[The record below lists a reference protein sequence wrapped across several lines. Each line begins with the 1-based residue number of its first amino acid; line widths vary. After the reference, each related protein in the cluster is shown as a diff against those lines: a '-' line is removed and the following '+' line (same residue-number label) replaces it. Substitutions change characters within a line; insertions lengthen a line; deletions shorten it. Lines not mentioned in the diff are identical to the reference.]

1 MSVRKSAVTYF
12 ALLLVFASFVPIV
25 SAALSSST
33 DATAYYPGDVVT
45 ISVSGAQS
53 LRWVRLRLYNP
64 SDGLVWV
71 WEGQTD
77 GYGTYGV
84 ELTIPDDWPL
94 GIYTLKVDEP
104 ISGGIDTST
113 FRVRVYVPDEPDVP
127 DVPDVIIPPDIE
139 EEDPEAAADVLED
152 ADPEDAAD
160 AVEDMEIDNAADIF
174 EVMDEEAAAEVLEL
188 VETETAAAIIEEMNV
203 TDAADIVDEMVA
215 EVAAEIF
222 EEIAA
227 DEAAEVL
234 VEVEVEAAAE
244 VIGEMNVT
252 SAADIVEEFEAED
265 AADVFD
271 VMDVSDAAEVIEE
284 VEVESAAD
292 IFEEMNVTAAA
303 AVIEEVVVD
312 TAADIVIEMEEESAA
327 DILADTN
334 VTSAVAIVEVVVEV
348 SEEEAGDLLDAVVET
363 NNTVA
368 FAVILNEMDENATA
382 GALLAS
388 EPESGGAIVE
398 EMALQDLDSAAERV
412 EAAVKLRARELDP
425 EQQAELL
432 QAAADMLEEV
442 TVDSLVE
449 LFFTIA
455 NLPATPSTVAEVLA
469 VMNLEKVLEV
479 VDAMMDAGYLEE
491 LGNIFGYLPSEPLA
505 NIWNGMTVEDR
516 SSIFTYLSD
525 ETISEL
531 PIVVSRYPLVVVHL
545 KGALGTDIQFDAAM
559 EDMDY
564 VEWHIVYNG
573 ITAGDLDEASMLI
586 MIQADSSLD
595 YTDEEL
601 AAVKAWYE
609 KGGKAIWVASDSDY
623 GTDGLRQGTA
633 NSVLEYLGS
642 KLRFE
647 DSSTEDPVSNGF
659 APYRVL
665 AVSDYVDPEFGF
677 LVSGVDRGLFHGP
690 GIVVGYEGG
699 QYYKLEETDLEN
711 VHVIMTTSV
720 NGVVVDN
727 SEPSPEVHMAGDEG
741 ALPVMVLEVDF
752 DNAGILIATGDA
764 PFGQYA
770 GLYRPELK
778 RADRYGLDVN
788 PQQGARL
795 FQNVIDYVTQYS
807 GLLIG
812 SVNTVEA
819 RESTITSL
827 GIQVT
832 SLQGENSDLEDDV
845 STLETEVSGLESQ
858 VSELEGDVTSLGAEI
873 TSLEGQITT
882 LEADIEAKRSAVG
895 SWQIYTVILL
905 IIGLAIGYFI
915 EPFLKRS

>member
-1 MSVRKSAVTYF
+1 MFQINSPTG
-12 ALLLVFASFVPIV
+12 
-25 SAALSSST
+25 
-33 DATAYYPGDVVT
+33 DAIYVAEYTT
-45 ISVSGAQS
+45 
-53 LRWVRLRLYNP
+53 L
-64 SDGLVWV
+64 SDGRLIT
-71 WEGQTD
+71 QI
-77 GYGTYGV
+77 
-84 ELTIPDDWPL
+84 TIPSSWSYGSYTIQIKDDFTGNLVSESFNLIEISSPPPL
-94 GIYTLKVDEP
+94 PPPAPSPEP
-104 ISGGIDTST
+104 PTAEEI
-113 FRVRVYVPDEPDVP
+113 EAL
-127 DVPDVIIPPDIE
+127 PPE
-139 EEDPEAAADVLED
+139 EAAEELAEADPEAAADVVEELETD
-152 ADPEDAAD
+152 T
-160 AVEDMEIDNAADIF
+160 AVDLF
-174 EVMDEEAAAEVLEL
+174 
-188 VETETAAAIIEEMNV
+188 EEM
-203 TDAADIVDEMVA
+203 
-215 EVAAEIF
+215 
-222 EEIAA
+222 
-227 DEAAEVL
+227 
-234 VEVEVEAAAE
+234 
-244 VIGEMNVT
+244 
-252 SAADIVEEFEAED
+252 EAED
-265 AADVFD
+265 AAEIFDEIDVGTAAEIIIEMNTSNAAAIVEEVETATAVDFFEVMNVTTAATIVEEVAVETVADVFEE
-271 VMDVSDAAEVIEE
+271 MDVAAAADVIEE
-284 VEVESAAD
+284 VIVE
-292 IFEEMNVTAAA
+292 
-303 AVIEEVVVD
+303 

-327 DILADTN
+327 EILADTS
-334 VTSAVAIVEVVVEV
+334 VTAAVEIVEVVVEV

-425 EQQAELL
+425 EQQAAVL

-442 TVDSLVE
+442 TVASLVE

-469 VMNLEKVLEV
+469 VMDLGKVLEV
-479 VDAMMDAGYLEE
+479 VEAMMDAGYIEE
-491 LGNIFGYLPSEPLA
+491 LGDIFGYLPSEPLA

-516 SSIFTYLSD
+516 SKIFTYLSD

-633 NSVLEYLGS
+633 NSVLEYMGS

-720 NGVVVDN
+720 DGVVVDN
-727 SEPSPEVHMAGDEG
+727 SEPSPEAHMAGDEG
-741 ALPVMVLEVDF
+741 TFPVMVLEVDYE
-752 DNAGILIATGDA
+752 NTGVIIATGDA

-807 GLLIG
+807 GLLVG

-819 RESTITSL
+819 RESTIASL
-827 GIQVT
+827 GSQVI

-845 STLETEVSGLESQ
+845 SSLETEVSSLESQ
-858 VSELEGDVTSLGAEI
+858 VSGLEDDVTSLGTEI
-873 TSLEGQITT
+873 TSLEEQITT
-882 LEADIEAKRSAVG
+882 LEADIEARRSAIG
-895 SWQIYTVILL
+895 SWQIYTIVLL
-905 IIGLAIGYFI
+905 IIGLAAGYFI
-915 EPFLKRS
+915 EPYLKRS